1 MVTNKKSTFLLAIF
15 LAQRNAF
22 TFIFTY
28 QVLDAPIFNFV
39 IFLAEDIVKLLLARS
54 CWKEISY
61 DILGKEIFNKEQS
74 CKISIVLFWPFKSD
88 RVVNI
93 CSIRASLK
101 KWHFKTMTRFVLHFS
116 LCPWKIEETKKSQ
129 RKCCK
134 VCIETLGSL
143 SGMLVVMRNACK
155 PLRAETK
162 CHHKDSSLLLPQLQM
177 ASPSGLLLIENRSCN
192 SVAKSTQHLACARKV
207 HKFTQ
212 ALPFV
217 QTYLWPMAIALSE
230 LTDC

>member
-101 KWHFKTMTRFVLHFS
+101 KWHFKTMTRFIHTWYLS
-116 LCPWKIEETKKSQ
+116 RTP
-129 RKCCK
+129 R
-134 VCIETLGSL
+134 TLSVENF
-143 SGMLVVMRNACK
+143 LVMWRN
-155 PLRAETK
+155 LRCGDILDVE
-162 CHHKDSSLLLPQLQM
+162 
-177 ASPSGLLLIENRSCN
+177 
-192 SVAKSTQHLACARKV
+192 
-207 HKFTQ
+207 KF
-212 ALPFV
+212 
-217 QTYLWPMAIALSE
+217 
-230 LTDC
+230 